1 MSWTV
6 NSSQMSYNDNELN
19 FIVADLKDQS
29 YPVIVHNYTRVIKV
43 EGKLVNFFAY
53 YYFSLKL

>member
-6 NSSQMSYNDNELN
+6 NSAQMSYNDNELN

-43 EGKLVNFFAY
+43 EGKLVNFIT
-53 YYFSLKL
+53 